1 MGPRLAAIWP
11 FVSSGRI
18 VLVQTKHLEKQIH
31 RKIHQFHQGTLAF
44 GKFGFRLG
52 ILNLR
57 RIAPSDWISEIC
69 ETVCD
74 VLDSEVRQSQLLQE
88 NKLTIMDSYFCTI
101 D

>member
-31 RKIHQFHQGTLAF
+31 RKIHQFHQRTLAF